1 MDDAFSGLTFTPTT
15 SASVSKPQE
24 QSKPNPFAAL
34 DKPFSQRSTVASPQ
48 LTSSISGGGG
58 GGFFDTSS
66 KSVVTPAAVSKPPI
80 KSSQISSSNHV
91 SSGFRNADLGAS
103 STKSPTVSK
112 SSPSSN
118 LNDLFDFSEAPPKE
132 PAPQISAAPILNT
145 NSAFNLSAPSPA
157 LQAPQKAA
165 PSTVS
170 NNTLSGFSTA
180 DPWASNDAWASP
192 EPSNE
197 AANKAKTVGKSQS
210 ITTTS
215 DFSSWGGA
223 SSSASG
229 LTSSGSGIQGP
240 PKIAADED
248 FGGWNSAVPVAPVAA
263 KPSAPSTTKP
273 TGHFGGGSE
282 DLFSNVW
289 E

>member
-15 SASVSKPQE
+15 SASVSKQQE

-58 GGFFDTSS
+58 GFFDTSS
-66 KSVVTPAAVSKPPI
+66 KPAVTPAAVSKPPI
-80 KSSQISSSNHV
+80 KSSQTPSSNYV
-91 SSGFRNADLGAS
+91 SSGLRSADLSAS
-103 STKSPTVSK
+103 SAKSPTVSK

-118 LNDLFDFSEAPPKE
+118 LNDLFDFSEAPTKE
-132 PAPQISAAPILNT
+132 SAPQNPAAPILNT

-157 LQAPQKAA
+157 LHAPHKVA
-165 PSTVS
+165 PSTFS

-197 AANKAKTVGKSQS
+197 ATNKAKTVGKSPS

-229 LTSSGSGIQGP
+229 LKSSGSGIQGP
-240 PKIAADED
+240 PKVAADED

-263 KPSAPSTTKP
+263 KPSVPSTTKP
-273 TGHFGGGSE
+273 AGNFGSGSE